1 MANKINM
8 SIRTFKLAMSSLK
21 KKGVIK
27 QEINHNHQLVRREQ
41 WDKIMMEMLYQV
53 QENTEDIKLLKE
65 ENKLKDEII
74 SDLTNRVTVLEDF
87 IKEQQTHS
95 ANEKDKEV
103 FTGYPM

>member
-1 MANKINM
+1 
-8 SIRTFKLAMSSLK
+8 
-21 KKGVIK
+21 
-27 QEINHNHQLVRREQ
+27 
-41 WDKIMMEMLYQV
+41 MLYQV

-87 IKEQQTHS
+87 IKEQQLQST
-95 ANEKDKEV
+95 EKDKEN

>member
-1 MANKINM
+1 
-8 SIRTFKLAMSSLK
+8 
-21 KKGVIK
+21 
-27 QEINHNHQLVRREQ
+27 
-41 WDKIMMEMLYQV
+41 MMEMLYQV
-53 QENTEDIKLLKE
+53 KENTEDIKLLKA

-95 ANEKDKEV
+95 ANEKDKEN

>member
-1 MANKINM
+1 
-8 SIRTFKLAMSSLK
+8 
-21 KKGVIK
+21 
-27 QEINHNHQLVRREQ
+27 
-41 WDKIMMEMLYQV
+41 MMEMLYQV
-53 QENTEDIKLLKE
+53 KENTEDIKLLKE

-95 ANEKDKEV
+95 TNEKDKEV

>member
-1 MANKINM
+1 
-8 SIRTFKLAMSSLK
+8 
-21 KKGVIK
+21 
-27 QEINHNHQLVRREQ
+27 
-41 WDKIMMEMLYQV
+41 MMEMLYQV

-87 IKEQQTHS
+87 IKEQQLQST
-95 ANEKDKEV
+95 EKDKEN